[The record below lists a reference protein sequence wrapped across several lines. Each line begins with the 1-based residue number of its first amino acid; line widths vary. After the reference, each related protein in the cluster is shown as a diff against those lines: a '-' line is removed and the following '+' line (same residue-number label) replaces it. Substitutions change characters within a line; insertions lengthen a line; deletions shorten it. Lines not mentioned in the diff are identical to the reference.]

1 MQVTCSSCRARYA
14 VDPLAIGPNGRTV
27 QCGRCGHR
35 WFETVAQHPSEPVPD
50 VVIRPST
57 HPPALPALI
66 EPRENA
72 AWTKV
77 LVGVV
82 VVAVL
87 LAAGV
92 FAFRNQIAT
101 QLPLH
106 WRTVLNIDA

>member
-1 MQVTCSSCRARYA
+1 MQVTCSSCQARYA

-27 QCGRCGHR
+27 QCSRCSHR
-35 WFETVAQHPSEPVPD
+35 WFETVTQVPEPVPD
-50 VVIRPST
+50 IVIRPAI

-82 VVAVL
+82 VVVVL

-101 QLPLH
+101 QLPLQ